1 MKTTEKEKLKEQI
14 LEDIKRIDWDIEY
27 HEGKLS
33 EAKIKMQISEY
44 ALKQLISDSYA
55 EQLEEP

>member
-1 MKTTEKEKLKEQI
+1 MENTEKEKLKEQI

-44 ALKQLISDSYA
+44 ALKQLIADSYA
-55 EQLEEP
+55 E